1 MCAAIGSAVYIKK
14 TSLSSNEA
22 KGRSPQSKDAPFC
35 QPYTSQRSIIM
46 PRAHLII
53 YDKGRHGSSHI
64 DQTQKLTQ
72 QTIVL
77 KPAACSQMAGMRQMM
92 HTLVTL
98 TGCKKVF

>member
-1 MCAAIGSAVYIKK
+1 
-14 TSLSSNEA
+14 
-22 KGRSPQSKDAPFC
+22 
-35 QPYTSQRSIIM
+35 M

-53 YDKGRHGSSHI
+53 YYKSGHGSSHI
-64 DQTQKLTQ
+64 DQAQKLTQ

-98 TGCKKVF
+98 TGCEKVF